1 MADKISIL
9 IVDDEDSVRDS
20 LLNWFLED
28 GYEVEAAENA
38 NKALQLLEERNFNII
53 LADIKMPGM
62 AGLELHRRIR

>member
-20 LLNWFLED
+20 LLNWFIED

-38 NKALQLLEERNFNII
+38 KRALQLLET
-53 LADIKMPGM
+53 
-62 AGLELHRRIR
+62 